1 MRKTKENKSQ
11 RRQENNLEETN
22 KIVNKYLRERIK
34 IPKSW
39 FFEIVIKLSSLWQY
53 TQKQEGR
60 HQQPISGI

>member
-34 IPKSW
+34 IPKS
-39 FFEIVIKLSSLWQY
+39 
-53 TQKQEGR
+53 
-60 HQQPISGI
+60 